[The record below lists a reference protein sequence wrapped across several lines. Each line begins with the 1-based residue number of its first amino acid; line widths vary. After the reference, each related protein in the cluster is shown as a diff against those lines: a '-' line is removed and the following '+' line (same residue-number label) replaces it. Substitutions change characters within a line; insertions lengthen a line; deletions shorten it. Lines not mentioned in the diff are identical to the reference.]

1 MTGAEGAD
9 DFPLHLD
16 AVNAM
21 SEDEFVA
28 AFGDIAEHSPWVA
41 ANAAEARP
49 FRTRTAMIAAFR
61 EAVAGADHKRQKA
74 LLLAHP
80 DLAGRAAIAGELTDD
95 SKREQGGAGLD
106 RLTREEFERFTHLN
120 HLYRTRH
127 GIPFIFAV
135 RGASKHDILAGF
147 AARIDNPP
155 EIEFDTALGQVARII
170 RFRLEDRVAP

>member
-1 MTGAEGAD
+1 MSDAPGAT

-28 AFGDIAEHSPWVA
+28 AFGDVAEHAPWVA
-41 ANAAEARP
+41 ADAADARP
-49 FRTRTAMIAAFR
+49 FRTRSAMIAAFR
-61 EAVAGADHKRQKA
+61 ESVARADHKRQKA

-80 DLAGRAAIAGELTDD
+80 DLAGRAAIAGDLTDA
-95 SKREQGGAGLD
+95 SKREQSGAGLD
-106 RLTREEFERFTHLN
+106 RLTRDEFERFTHLN
-120 HLYRTRH
+120 ERYRARH

-147 AARIDNPP
+147 AARIDNAP
-155 EIEFDTALGQVARII
+155 EVE
-170 RFRLEDRVAP
+170 

>member
-1 MTGAEGAD
+1 MGDASAAT

-28 AFGDIAEHSPWVA
+28 AFGDVAEHAPWVA
-41 ANAAEARP
+41 AAAADGRP
-49 FRTRTAMIAAFR
+49 FRTRSAMISAFR
-61 EAVAGADHKRQKA
+61 DAVAHADHRRQKA

-80 DLAGRAAIAGELTDD
+80 DLAGRAAIGGDLTGE
-95 SKREQGGAGLD
+95 SKREQAGAGLD
-106 RLTREEFERFTHLN
+106 RLTRAEFERFTHLN
-120 HLYRTRH
+120 ELYRARH

-135 RGASKHDILAGF
+135 RGASKHEILAGF

-155 EIEFDTALGQVARII
+155 EVEFETALGQVARII
-170 RFRLEDRVAP
+170 RFRIEDRVVP

>member
-1 MTGAEGAD
+1 MTGAERAD
-9 DFPLHLD
+9 DYPLHLD

-41 ANAAEARP
+41 ASAAEARP

-61 EAVAGADHKRQKA
+61 EAVAGADHRRQRA

-80 DLAGRAAIAGELTDD
+80 DLAGRAAIPGEPTDD
-95 SKREQGGAGLD
+95 SNREQSRAGLD
-106 RLTREEFERFTHLN
+106 RMTRLKEFERFTHLN

-135 RGASKHDILAGF
+135 RGASKHEILAGF
-147 AARIDNPP
+147 VARIDTFAEN
-155 EIEFDTALGQVARII
+155 
-170 RFRLEDRVAP
+170 